1 MKKRFTLL
9 LIFLFVNIFLST
21 SLFAY
26 DVEKDGIY
34 YNVVRKAKIAE
45 VTNGEKKY
53 SGEIKIPSTII
64 INDEEMTVSKIGAG
78 AFDGCSSLTSV
89 VIPAT
94 VTIIDNRAFMSCT
107 SLSSIAIPNSV
118 ESIGEAAFYGCSS
131 LSSIVIP
138 NSVKNIARLTFEDCT
153 SLISVTIPKSVNSI
167 GESAFWH
174 CRSLSKVFI
183 NDIGAWCEIKFGE
196 NGGNPLDYA
205 KGLFLNNQLIT
216 DLVVPNTVK
225 TISER
230 AFIGYESLTSV
241 TLPNSVTCID
251 NYAFLGCSSLS
262 AVAISNSVELIGKQ
276 AFSECTSLKNIII
289 PNSVKKIMD
298 MAFWRCGS
306 LTSIV
311 IPNSVVFLGQ
321 EVFSKCTALSEVS
334 LGSSV
339 QKLEKYT
346 FSECKELSSVY
357 CHSETP
363 PVVDANCFKNS
374 FIEYVR
380 LYVPQKSVDVYKTAD
395 VWKNF
400 NVIKA
405 LEDKGEEEKQCST
418 PRISYSDG
426 KLQFVS
432 DTEGA
437 NYYYSLNVAD
447 AKTEK
452 TLVERSSVDLSAC
465 YDIECYARADGY
477 TQSETAKATLYWLN
491 AEGGDDTDNI
501 NLVKTRGVM
510 VTTDND
516 ITISGLNNG
525 EVVTF
530 YSVGG
535 VNLGRAKAV
544 QGVLHFAK
552 PNESII
558 IAKIKGSDLKI
569 AIK

>member
-205 KGLFLNNQLIT
+205 KGLFLNNQ
-216 DLVVPNTVK
+216 
-225 TISER
+225 
-230 AFIGYESLTSV
+230 
-241 TLPNSVTCID
+241 
-251 NYAFLGCSSLS
+251 
-262 AVAISNSVELIGKQ
+262 
-276 AFSECTSLKNIII
+276 
-289 PNSVKKIMD
+289 
-298 MAFWRCGS
+298 
-306 LTSIV
+306 
-311 IPNSVVFLGQ
+311 
-321 EVFSKCTALSEVS
+321 
-334 LGSSV
+334 
-339 QKLEKYT
+339 
-346 FSECKELSSVY
+346 
-357 CHSETP
+357 
-363 PVVDANCFKNS
+363 
-374 FIEYVR
+374 
-380 LYVPQKSVDVYKTAD
+380 
-395 VWKNF
+395 
-400 NVIKA
+400 
-405 LEDKGEEEKQCST
+405 
-418 PRISYSDG
+418 
-426 KLQFVS
+426 
-432 DTEGA
+432 
-437 NYYYSLNVAD
+437 
-447 AKTEK
+447 
-452 TLVERSSVDLSAC
+452 
-465 YDIECYARADGY
+465 
-477 TQSETAKATLYWLN
+477 
-491 AEGGDDTDNI
+491 
-501 NLVKTRGVM
+501 
-510 VTTDND
+510 
-516 ITISGLNNG
+516 
-525 EVVTF
+525 
-530 YSVGG
+530 YSVNSY
-535 VNLGRAKAV
+535 V
-544 QGVLHFAK
+544 
-552 PNESII
+552 I
-558 IAKIKGSDLKI
+558 D
-569 AIK
+569 